1 MATGKQ
7 ATADP
12 SKEAEPRE
20 TNIPQLEAL
29 GFKLVISADR
39 LSARLFFPESL
50 PDSVTLE
57 ALKEYI
63 SQRGIVSGLIGDD
76 DLTNMLASLK
86 PKEEGWLI
94 AEGTPP
100 QSGED
105 AKIIYHFD
113 TEALKVGTV
122 RESGIIDFKDKG
134 EIQQIKEGDLLAE
147 KVPLVKEV
155 PGKDVLG
162 QSIPVD
168 KAQDEPLLAGENT
181 KASEDGLK
189 VTAKTGGRPAL
200 AKDGQISVYPEL
212 RIEGDVGLETGH
224 IRFSGHINVRG
235 IIQEGFRVKG
245 GRLTAME
252 INKAE
257 VDVEGDIDIQG
268 GIIGS
273 KVKTNGNIKARYIEA
288 STIRA
293 LGDISVRDEV
303 LHGDI
308 EANGLLS
315 MTSPAGKIISSTISA
330 RKGMEAAIIGSDA
343 SRPCILIIG
352 VDSQAKELCGRL
364 GLEIE
369 NRKKEQEAGRKEIE
383 KLKRESKNYDGQIA
397 HLAQVQ
403 DRGILE
409 QKSLKI
415 QMEEL
420 GQKNELTR
428 LSQVEWEYKNLE
440 LKIKAAEESLNQLME
455 QQDLVT
461 ETVLDRQRAIKE
473 QEQAIQGLNDQ
484 IEKIRKEANEE
495 NIKPFVRIKQV
506 VYSGTMIKGKQASLI
521 IQADLKRVQFTERQ
535 ATVTDESGQPAT
547 FWEIAQTDL

>member
-1 MATGKQ
+1 M
-7 ATADP
+7 
-12 SKEAEPRE
+12 
-20 TNIPQLEAL
+20 
-29 GFKLVISADR
+29 
-39 LSARLFFPESL
+39 
-50 PDSVTLE
+50 
-57 ALKEYI
+57 
-63 SQRGIVSGLIGDD
+63 IGDD

-100 QSGED
+100 KSGED
-105 AKIIYHFD
+105 AKIVYHFD

-162 QSIPVD
+162 QTIPVD
-168 KAQDEPLLAGENT
+168 KARDVPLLAGENT

-200 AKDGQISVYPEL
+200 AKDGRISVYPEL

-257 VDVEGDIDIQG
+257 VDIEGDIDIQG

-308 EANGLLS
+308 EINGLLS
-315 MTSPAGKIISSTISA
+315 MSSPAGKIISSTISA

-343 SRPCILIIG
+343 SRPCTLNYR
-352 VDSQAKELCGRL
+352 GR
-364 GLEIE
+364 
-369 NRKKEQEAGRKEIE
+369 
-383 KLKRESKNYDGQIA
+383 
-397 HLAQVQ
+397 
-403 DRGILE
+403 
-409 QKSLKI
+409 
-415 QMEEL
+415 
-420 GQKNELTR
+420 
-428 LSQVEWEYKNLE
+428 
-440 LKIKAAEESLNQLME
+440 
-455 QQDLVT
+455 
-461 ETVLDRQRAIKE
+461 
-473 QEQAIQGLNDQ
+473 
-484 IEKIRKEANEE
+484 
-495 NIKPFVRIKQV
+495 F
-506 VYSGTMIKGKQASLI
+506 SG
-521 IQADLKRVQFTERQ
+521 
-535 ATVTDESGQPAT
+535 
-547 FWEIAQTDL
+547 